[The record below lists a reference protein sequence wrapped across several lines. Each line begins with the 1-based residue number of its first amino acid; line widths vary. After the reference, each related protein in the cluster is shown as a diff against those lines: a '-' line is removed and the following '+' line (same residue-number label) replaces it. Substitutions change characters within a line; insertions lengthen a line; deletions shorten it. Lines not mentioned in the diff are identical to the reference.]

1 MALSAAT
8 AGAMV
13 MVRMKGT
20 GRVRVMAKETVN
32 AMVLMRR
39 VMVSEWGWVVR

>member
-1 MALSAAT
+1 M
-8 AGAMV
+8 

-32 AMVLMRR
+32 AMGGVRR